1 MFEAQTQKARKERA
15 ISELEELGFPFA
27 ISFLGAL
34 QFEGTERAG
43 FSLDRVYSTKNWPI
57 WPMDSSKRLVAW
69 CPKPNSTIIVLG
81 LAKNVIKLET
91 VSSTG
96 VQAVQVELR
105 RRRFRRERGFVVLIG
120 ESSYYIAKHS
130 LIEAVAMHKVK
141 TYKLIDDMPLHVDI
155 EIP

>member
-15 ISELEELGFPFA
+15 TSELEGLGFPFA
-27 ISFLGAL
+27 VSFLGAL
-34 QFEGTERAG
+34 QFESLVQG
-43 FSLDRVYSTKNWPI
+43 FSLDQVYSTKDWPI
-57 WPMDSSKRLVAW
+57 WPMDSSKRLVSW

-96 VQAVQVELR
+96 VQTTIAENPDGT
-105 RRRFRRERGFVVLIG
+105 ERGFVVLIG

-130 LIEAVAMHKVK
+130 LIEAVGMHKVK
-141 TYKLIDDMPLHVDI
+141 IYKLADDMPLHVDI
-155 EIP
+155 QIP

>member
-34 QFEGTERAG
+34 QFESLVRAG

-96 VQAVQVELR
+96 VQAVQVEDPNGT
-105 RRRFRRERGFVVLIG
+105 ERGFVVLIG

-141 TYKLIDDMPLHVDI
+141 TYKLAEDMPLHVDI
-155 EIP
+155 QIP